1 MLRGVRGYLVL
12 LAGESISML
21 GSSVGWFALAW
32 WAWKTYG
39 SPAALASVQ
48 VAFTLPMMLVAPL
61 AGAYVDRWERKRVL
75 IFSNIGLAVLQ
86 VFTASLMLSG
96 NLQLWMIYV
105 ISFFSA
111 VCAAFQHPALE
122 ASTRLMVPEHQLG
135 RANGLTQSAEAF
147 TFLAGPLVGGFL
159 VAFLPIGELLLL
171 DAFSF
176 SAAVLAALIVAIPQP
191 PGWRRQTTKSEPQP
205 SIWHGVRNGFGFIR
219 NRPGLL
225 ALLTMFT
232 TWNFLGAFVF
242 VLLAP
247 MATRYWQYD
256 SLAQPIANLMIWLGA
271 EPNQLDAQI
280 LGFMNFFFSGGMLV
294 GGLLM
299 TAWGGFRRRVL
310 GVLLGMFVGGLAQA
324 AVGMPMLGIAALG
337 LLVSGLMMPI
347 ANASSQAIWMSKTP
361 PEVQGSVFAARRTI
375 AQITAPLGTAIAGG
389 MAELVGFIPLIVVT
403 GIVASLMALLGFTR
417 HSVMSVDESTPG
429 ISGEQ
434 PELAA
439 ATK

>member
-48 VAFTLPMMLVAPL
+48 VAFFLPMMLIAPL

-75 IFSNIGLAVLQ
+75 ILSNIGLALIQVLI
-86 VFTASLMLSG
+86 ALLMLSG
-96 NLQLWMIYV
+96 NLQIWMIYG

-111 VCAAFQHPALE
+111 ICAAFQHPALE
-122 ASTRLMVPEHQLG
+122 ASTRLMVPENQLG

-147 TFLAGPLVGGFL
+147 TMLAGPLLGGLL

-171 DAFSF
+171 DAVSF
-176 SAAVLAALIVAIPQP
+176 AAAVLAAMIVAIPQP
-191 PGWRRQTTKSEPQP
+191 PGWRNQAAPREPQP
-205 SIWHGVRNGFGFIR
+205 SIWRSVRNGFGFIR

-232 TWNFLGAFVF
+232 TWNFLSAFAF

-271 EPNQLDAQI
+271 EPDQLDAQV

-294 GGLLM
+294 GGLIM
-299 TAWGGFRRRVL
+299 TAWGGFRRRVT
-310 GVLLGMFVGGLAQA
+310 GVLLGMFVGGLAQV
-324 AVGMPMLGIAALG
+324 AVGVPMLGVAALG
-337 LLVSGLMMPI
+337 LLINGLAIPI
-347 ANASSQAIWMSKTP
+347 ANASSQSIWMSKTP

-375 AQITAPLGTAIAGG
+375 AQITGPLGTAIAGG
-389 MAELVGFIPLIVVT
+389 LAEIVGFVPLIVVT
-403 GIVASLMALLGFTR
+403 GIIAAVIALLGFTR
-417 HSVMSVDESTPG
+417 RSVMSVDESTPG
-429 ISGEQ
+429 IVGEQ
-434 PELAA
+434 AELAA